1 MMFARV
7 LWRLLR
13 GNSGRLSVALVALI
27 SGSAVI
33 SALLNLQLDVERR
46 LAQEFRT
53 LGANLVIAP
62 ASGGQF
68 ADSGGAAATLMD
80 ERDAVN
86 AIAMLNRNDIVA
98 AEPFLYLVA
107 RAGETQVVV
116 AGTRLSELQKL
127 EPSWKITGDWEKSG
141 DDSDHCLVGQ
151 AVARE
156 FHLVQGGELGLNYLG
171 RAAKLRVMGIVESGS
186 EQDSQVFVELSA
198 AQSLAGTP
206 HQIGLVQLS
215 VNSAPEAMARIEA
228 QLRAA
233 LPGAEVMPI
242 RQVTDAE
249 VRLLGRIRLLI
260 ASMVIL
266 ILVLTALCV
275 LATMAAL
282 AMERR
287 EDVGLMKAL
296 GGPISRIVALF
307 LAEVSVLGAVGGFI
321 GCLAGIALSIW
332 MGRRVFGAAISPRW
346 EILPLTVAL
355 MVAVAL
361 AGALPL
367 RLLGRVK
374 PAAILRGE

>member
-53 LGANLVIAP
+53 LGANLLIAP

-80 ERDAVN
+80 EQG
-86 AIAMLNRNDIVA
+86 AMTAVA
-98 AEPFLYLVA
+98 ALSQSDVAAAAPFLYLRA
-107 RAGETQVVV
+107 RAGGTQTVV
-116 AGTRLSELQKL
+116 AGTHLRELQKL
-127 EPSWKITGDWEKSG
+127 EPSWKINGDWREPEDNSG
-141 DDSDHCLVGQ
+141 RCIVGQ
-151 AVARE
+151 AAARIL
-156 FHLVQGGELGLNYLG
+156 HATPGSELTLNYLG
-171 RAAKLRVMGIVESGS
+171 RAAKVRVLGIVESGA
-186 EQDSQVFVELSA
+186 EQDSQVFVELPV
-198 AQSLAGTP
+198 AQTLAGTP

-215 VNSAPEAMARIEA
+215 VNSAPQAMAIIEA

-307 LAEVSVLGAVGGFI
+307 LAEVSVLGAVGGLI
-321 GCLAGIALSIW
+321 GCLAGVALSIW

>member
-1 MMFARV
+1 MF
-7 LWRLLR
+7 WRLLWKLLR
-13 GNSGRLSVALVALI
+13 GSSGRLGVALIALI
-27 SGSAVI
+27 SGAAVI
-33 SALLNLQLDVERR
+33 SALLNLQLDVEHK

-62 ASGGQF
+62 VSGGQF
-68 ADSGGAAATLMD
+68 TDTGGAAASLM
-80 ERDAVN
+80 EEQAAMTAV
-86 AIAMLNRNDIVA
+86 ARLNQSDVA
-98 AEPFLYLVA
+98 AAAPFLYLVA
-107 RAGETQVVV
+107 RAGETQIVV
-116 AGTRLSELQKL
+116 AGTHLRELPKL
-127 EPSWKITGDWEKSG
+127 NPSWKISGDWEKSE
-141 DDSDHCLVGQ
+141 DVPESCLVGRD
-151 AVARE
+151 VARE
-156 FHLVQGGELGLNYLG
+156 FHLAPGSELDLSYLG
-171 RAAKLRVMGIVESGS
+171 RTAKLRVAGVVESGA
-186 EQDSQVFVELSA
+186 EQDNQVFVELPV

-206 HQIGLVQLS
+206 HEIGLVQLS
-215 VNSAPEAMARIEA
+215 VNSAPKAMASIEA
-228 QLRAA
+228 RLGAE
-233 LPGAEVMPI
+233 LPGDEVRPI

-249 VRLLGRIRLLI
+249 VALLGRIRLLI

-296 GGPISRIVALF
+296 GGPISKIVALF
-307 LAEVSVLGAVGGFI
+307 LAEVSVLGAAGGFI
-321 GCLAGIALSIW
+321 GCLAGVALSIW
-332 MGRRVFGAAISPRW
+332 MGRRVFGTAISPRW

>member
-1 MMFARV
+1 MF
-7 LWRLLR
+7 WRLLWKLLR
-13 GNSGRLSVALVALI
+13 GSSGRLGVALIALI
-27 SGSAVI
+27 SGAAVI
-33 SALLNLQLDVERR
+33 SALLNLQLDVEHK

-68 ADSGGAAATLMD
+68 TDTGGAAAALMD
-80 ERDAVN
+80 EQAAMTAV
-86 AIAMLNRNDIVA
+86 ARLNQSDLA
-98 AEPFLYLVA
+98 AAAPFLYLVA
-107 RAGETQVVV
+107 RAGETQIVV
-116 AGTRLSELQKL
+116 AGTHLRELPKL
-127 EPSWKITGDWEKSG
+127 NPSWKISGDWEKSEEMPER
-141 DDSDHCLVGQ
+141 CLVGL

-156 FHLVQGGELGLNYLG
+156 FRLTPGSDLELSYLG
-171 RAAKLRVMGIVESGS
+171 RTAKLRVAGVVESGA
-186 EQDSQVFVELSA
+186 EQDNQVFVELPV

-206 HQIGLVQLS
+206 HEIGLVQLS
-215 VNSAPEAMARIEA
+215 VNSAPKAMASIEA
-228 QLRAA
+228 RLGAE
-233 LPGAEVMPI
+233 LPGDEVRPI

-249 VRLLGRIRLLI
+249 VALLGRIRLLI

-296 GGPISRIVALF
+296 GGPISKIVALF
-307 LAEVSVLGAVGGFI
+307 LAEVSVLGAAGGFI
-321 GCLAGIALSIW
+321 GCLAGVALSIW
-332 MGRRVFGAAISPRW
+332 MGRRVFGTAISPRW

>member
-1 MMFARV
+1 MF
-7 LWRLLR
+7 WRLLWKLLR
-13 GNSGRLSVALVALI
+13 GSSGRLGVALIALI
-27 SGSAVI
+27 SGAAVI
-33 SALLNLQLDVERR
+33 SALLNLQLDVEHK

-62 ASGGQF
+62 VSGGQF
-68 ADSGGAAATLMD
+68 TDTGGAAASLM
-80 ERDAVN
+80 EEQAAMTAV
-86 AIAMLNRNDIVA
+86 ARLNQSDVA
-98 AEPFLYLVA
+98 AAAPFLYLVA
-107 RAGETQVVV
+107 RAGETQIVV
-116 AGTRLSELQKL
+116 AGTHLRELPKL
-127 EPSWKITGDWEKSG
+127 NPSWKISGDWEKSEEMPER
-141 DDSDHCLVGQ
+141 CLVGRD
-151 AVARE
+151 VARE
-156 FHLVQGGELGLNYLG
+156 FRLTPGSDLEMSYLG
-171 RAAKLRVMGIVESGS
+171 RTAKLRVAGVVESGA
-186 EQDSQVFVELSA
+186 EQDNQVFVELPV

-206 HQIGLVQLS
+206 HEIGLVQLS
-215 VNSAPEAMARIEA
+215 VNSAPKAMASIEA
-228 QLRAA
+228 RLGAE
-233 LPGAEVMPI
+233 LPGDEVRPI

-249 VRLLGRIRLLI
+249 VALLGRIRLLI

-296 GGPISRIVALF
+296 GGPISKIVALF
-307 LAEVSVLGAVGGFI
+307 LAEVSVLGAAGGFI
-321 GCLAGIALSIW
+321 GCLAGVALSIW
-332 MGRRVFGAAISPRW
+332 MGRRVFGTAISPRW